1 MNVEGLTN
9 RQLLVKALQQV
20 LRDADNTQ
28 LPGFRGG
35 LVSDATLDLARAALG
50 EVVRKQKAREPGQAE
65 AEQESVTRFSSV
77 SQ

>member
-35 LVSDATLDLARAALG
+35 LVSDATLDWPAPRSAKWSGTKGRRAW
-50 EVVRKQKAREPGQAE
+50 P
-65 AEQESVTRFSSV
+65 S
-77 SQ
+77 